1 MEIFIELYHELINN
15 KDYWFSKNKDIDI
28 YLTNKYSLDI
38 LNIDLTEIKKFNIK
52 EAFIGAIIAH
62 DQLPFHYKRLNI
74 ISDNITYIEKASKIS
89 DYILYDRK
97 DIYNY
102 TQNDYCF
109 IYLPYRHL
117 KNVDKINDI
126 IKIFVNLY
134 INADINDKNFYKSYI
149 NATIKKIYKINNF
162 NSLSLKD
169 DNDLVINNWN
179 YFSKILYNIPL
190 QFNFLLNK
198 DYDIVNKFKE
208 ELKFIKNENII
219 VSLSGGVDSNVCLFL
234 IKYFNINN
242 NNIVAVHI
250 NYNNRG
256 EDNDKELEFLKYY
269 CKLLDIKLYYR
280 TINEIKRE
288 DCLNNGL
295 RELYETS
302 TRNIRYDMYKQIS
315 NLYNNNTVIMM
326 GHNKDDCFE
335 NILTNINLKKNY
347 NNLCGMERIS
357 IVDDIKFWRPLL
369 NIDKKDIIDY
379 ANISNI
385 PYFEDSTPKWS
396 ARGKIRDVVK
406 PSLEVYDKNII
417 SSFFEL
423 KDILKDNNDI
433 IVKYVIP
440 YILEKFTYNKNENRI
455 YGSFE
460 AKDLKLNYNIWL
472 KIFIS
477 DIFYNFFINKISFKS
492 LKEFIIMID
501 NFIENFSIKKINVIK
516 KFVLNPYIYIKIYKN
531 INNKLYIEFYYN
543 K

>member
-1 MEIFIELYHELINN
+1 MEIFIELYNEWINN

-38 LNIDLTEIKKFNIK
+38 LNIDLIEIKKFNIK

-62 DQLPFHYKRLNI
+62 DQLPFHYKRLDIIPDNI
-74 ISDNITYIEKASKIS
+74 IYIEKASKIS
-89 DYILYDRK
+89 DYLLNNNNK
-97 DIYNY
+97 YNY

-134 INADINDKNFYKSYI
+134 IDADINDKNFYKSYI

-169 DNDLVINNWN
+169 DNVLVINNWN

-198 DYDIVNKFKE
+198 NANIVNTFKE

-219 VSLSGGVDSNVCLFL
+219 VSLSGGVDSNVSLFL

-295 RELYETS
+295 RELYESS

-315 NLYNNNTVIMM
+315 NLYNNNTIIMM

-379 ANISNI
+379 AIISNI

-396 ARGKIRDVVK
+396 ARGKIRDIVK

-423 KDILKDNNDI
+423 KNILKDNNDI
-433 IVKYVIP
+433 IINYVIP
-440 YILEKFTYNKNENRI
+440 SILEKFTYNENRI

-477 DIFYNFFINKISFKS
+477 DIFYNFFINNISFKA
-492 LKEFIIMID
+492 LKEFIIMLD
-501 NFIENFSIKKINVIK
+501 NFIEKFSIKKVNVIK
-516 KFVLNPYIYIKIYKN
+516 KFVLNPYIYIKIYKT